1 MAVPSAVA
9 DTEELSADE
18 QTPAA
23 PAPRSRGFRLALLG
37 TLVVALLASA
47 VVLVWL
53 LAGRRGEADDLQAQR
68 EQVMAQTEQFMLR
81 MGTFGPDLLDGQGQ
95 MPDYRERVKDVITPK
110 FATSFDKEV
119 TTAEQLVSQTQVS
132 RETEV
137 FSTGVS
143 VIDDDSATAIAAGTF
158 TNTFPAAKGGEP
170 VQAQPVPFRI
180 EVKLVKSDGRWLV
193 DDFSPVTS
201 PDEPAEGV
209 AP

>member
-1 MAVPSAVA
+1 MAVPSALV
-9 DTEELSADE
+9 DREELSDE
-18 QTPAA
+18 EPTPAA

-37 TLVVALLASA
+37 VLVVALLAST
-47 VVLVWL
+47 VTLVWL
-53 LAGRRGEADDLQAQR
+53 LAGRRGEAEDLQAQR

-81 MGTFGPDLLDGQGQ
+81 MGTFGPDLLDDQGQ
-95 MPDYRERVKDVITPK
+95 MPDYRDQVKDVITPK

-119 TTAEQLVSQTQVS
+119 TTAEQLVAQAKVS
-132 RETEV
+132 RTAEV

-143 VIDDDSATAIAAGTF
+143 VIDDDSASALVAGTF
-158 TNTFPAAKGGEP
+158 TDSYPSSKDGKP

-180 EVKLVKSDGRWLV
+180 EVQLVKTDGQWLV

-201 PDEPAEGV
+201 PDEEV